1 MTVSTTP
8 RVFCQ
13 AEISL
18 RKNPMYLLVIMFCS
32 WTWMGW
38 VDGMG
43 GDCGSMMHNTMCSS
57 SCSAA
62 GPVAWI
68 DLSNC
73 SPATRNGFLGNKI

>member
-1 MTVSTTP
+1 MTMRRMKKMTVSTTP

-43 GDCGSMMHNTMCSS
+43 GWTL
-57 SCSAA
+57 AQ
-62 GPVAWI
+62 
-68 DLSNC
+68 
-73 SPATRNGFLGNKI
+73 